1 MAGRKL
7 TDEEKESYNKRMA
20 ATRASKSKEAMDKA
34 GIDKTKVKVRSAE
47 EIDAAIAKA
56 KADPK
61 FQAREAK
68 LQAAMEAKGTQADH
82 HITVGKNFS
91 KAIGEGLSSG
101 GVLGLA
107 IHGMAA
113 YNEEIKRKAKEKSDL
128 ENKIY

>member
-7 TDEEKESYNKRMA
+7 TDAEKESYNKRMA
-20 ATRASKSKEAMDKA
+20 ATRESKNKEAAAKA
-34 GIDKTKVKVRSAE
+34 GIDKTKIKTRTPA

-68 LQAAMEAKGTQADH
+68 LKTAMEAKGTQIDH
-82 HITVGKNFS
+82 HITGVKNFS

-101 GVLGLA
+101 GILGVA
-107 IHGMAA
+107 IHATAA
-113 YNEEIKRKAKEKSDL
+113 YNQELKRQAKEKSDL
-128 ENKIY
+128 AKKVY

>member
-61 FQAREAK
+61 FQAKEAK
-68 LQAAMEAKGTQADH
+68 LKAAMEAKGTQADH
-82 HITVGKNFS
+82 YTTGAKNFS

-101 GVLGLA
+101 GILGVA
-107 IHGMAA
+107 IHATAA
-113 YNEEIKRKAKEKSDL
+113 YNQELARKAKEKSDL
-128 ENKIY
+128 AKKIY